1 MANKT
6 IAVNTQMSEGWKV
19 TAQIREHQLI
29 IDQPTGGN
37 EGANPLETF
46 IFSLAGCISTIA
58 KMVAREQKIDLQQ
71 FDVSMKAQLN
81 TAGLLGKPSED
92 PVGFKLIDVV
102 VVMDAQVNDIQLND
116 EQKSLF
122 LDTVCHRCPVHD
134 NLLKPTVVN
143 HSLG

>member
-6 IAVNTQMSEGWKV
+6 IEINTQMSEGWKV

-29 IDQPTGGN
+29 IDQPTAAN

-58 KMVAREQKIDLQQ
+58 KMVAREQQIDLQQ
-71 FDVSMKAQLN
+71 FDVSMQAQLN
-81 TAGLLGKPSED
+81 TAGLLGKATAD
-92 PVGFKLIDVV
+92 PVGFKSIDMSVT
-102 VVMDAQVNDIQLND
+102 MDAKVNDIQLD
-116 EQKSLF
+116 EQQKALF

-134 NLLKPTVVN
+134 NLLKPTLVS
-143 HSLG
+143 HQLG